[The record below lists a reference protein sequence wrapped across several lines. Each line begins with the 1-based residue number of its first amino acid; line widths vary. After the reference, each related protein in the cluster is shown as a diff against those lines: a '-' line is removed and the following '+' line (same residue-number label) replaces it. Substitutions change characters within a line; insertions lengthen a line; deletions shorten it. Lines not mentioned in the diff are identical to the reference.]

1 VTVLVVPLADV
12 LNLFPFAPVDIGI
25 SDGIASRKN
34 VSHVVLWQSLATL
47 GAFLDISRVFEVA
60 IGKE

>member
-1 VTVLVVPLADV
+1 MPLADV

-25 SDGIASRKN
+25 SDGIAGRKN
-34 VSHVVLWQSLATL
+34 VSHVVLWQSLATF
-47 GAFLDISRVFEVA
+47 GALLNEPSILKVA